1 MIWVLFIIVLDAE
14 QYYVSPNSFYSSM
27 DKCFAARQVFMETAP
42 QPKVNYEAVCIKT
55 DRVKL
60 Q

>member
-27 DKCFAARQVFMETAP
+27 DKCFAARQGFMKTAP

>member
-14 QYYVSPNSFYSSM
+14 QYYVSPNSVYSSM
-27 DKCFAARQVFMETAP
+27 DKCFAARQVFMKTAP